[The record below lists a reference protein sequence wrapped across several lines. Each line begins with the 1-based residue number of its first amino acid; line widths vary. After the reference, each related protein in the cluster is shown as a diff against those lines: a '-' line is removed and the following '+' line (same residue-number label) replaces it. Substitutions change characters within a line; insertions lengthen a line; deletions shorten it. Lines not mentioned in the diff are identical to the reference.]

1 MKSYEVLII
10 GCGAS
15 GSICALTAQNKNIA
29 VIDSQTKVAK
39 KILAT
44 GNGRCNLTNIN
55 LEDKSYNTEIKS
67 YLKKFDVNKTLNFF
81 SSLGLEVYADEEGRV
96 YPISN
101 AAKSVVDVLSNRI
114 EEKVDLYLGQTVGDI
129 EKQDNNFI
137 VKTDK
142 ENFLCKKL
150 VVSSGGNSLIA
161 PLKKMGVEFK
171 DFYPSLVALK
181 SKEIK
186 DLNGVKVSN
195 VLVTATNS
203 LGETKSEVGE
213 VLFKDGG
220 LSGIVI
226 FNLSTLFSR
235 TQNYVGKIQIDLLPN
250 FTKEELINKLENRK
264 KLNVCLDKFFTG
276 MFVPALS
283 NEILK
288 QVKINTN
295 LNSLKLNLNQ
305 IETLA
310 KTIKNLTYN
319 IDGCFENNQ
328 VFSGGVDLSLLTDS
342 LMYKDIKNLYFAGEI
357 CNVDGVCGGFNL
369 QWAWTSG
376 HIVGE
381 NL

>member
-142 ENFLCKKL
+142 ENFLCKKI
-150 VVSSGGNSLIA
+150 VVCSGGNSLIA

-195 VLVTATNS
+195 VLVTGTNS

-264 KLNVCLDKFFTG
+264 KLNICLDKFFTG

-288 QVKINTN
+288 QAKINTN

-310 KTIKNLTYN
+310 KAIKNLTYN